1 MFAQGG
7 DESGGVGDGTT
18 DDFANCV
25 TAAFSERGSA
35 ISGKTVDIEH
45 RGSPDHPLV
54 EHGLRLMAPSR
65 RTDAGCRLFACSE
78 ATEEVV
84 LRAVQPWRVAGAVE
98 SFAMPFR
105 GPRLQQRQVA

>member
-1 MFAQGG
+1 MFAQRGY
-7 DESGGVGDGTT
+7 ESGGVGDGAA
-18 DDFANCV
+18 DHVSNCV
-25 TAAFSERGSA
+25 TAAFRKGSAA

-45 RGSPDHPLV
+45 HGSPDHALV

-84 LRAVQPWRVAGAVE
+84 LRAVQSWRVAGAVE
-98 SFAMPFR
+98 SFAMPPSVVHVFSSGR
-105 GPRLQQRQVA
+105 